1 MSSVPGKRGGK
12 SKVPL
17 PATSSLFALGGT
29 AAKRPKVLIGGSSG
43 SNVGTSGGSGSGT
56 GNSSSKLD
64 KQFDE
69 WEDFAIEVESE
80 FLIKRI
86 VEAEGTPNESKID
99 GYLCG
104 AVKQLRSSKGKPDSV
119 LVLSLV
125 YLAKTRPQHFTS
137 ETVIEAMCSLLRRDP
152 SSAPFKVKLNNNVFV
167 LAVLAANLLLAAHI
181 DESQWHLSF
190 LKAYIEDSLGDR
202 VWVDSDFCHGF
213 VDNILTAFNTKNPP
227 KNLMSQDIFA
237 NPSSSGPSTPSSAGA
252 PGSVLKTNS
261 ESPMS
266 TSPSHA
272 TEDSTDETISLFS
285 SGLKDVFGEEL
296 PVVPR
301 YNHNQQVV
309 YDYVYDI
316 INEQLTRRQVPSEI
330 NRNVLKLLISTVG
343 IPQIRLLVAQKL
355 EIWLQNPKLSRPA
368 QDLLLAVCVNCTD
381 EDSDVISALVKM
393 RLKTKVLMNHFF
405 LCIKELLS
413 QNEGNIIIVLR
424 NAISIEFSNNRGSS
438 NMHLISVAFQHSPTR
453 ATKCLAHLIQEFLIK
468 DDFLRQIRH
477 LLREIVKTLKH
488 EHINLVKLVDTLTT
502 DNSRMAGIDSPDI
515 LSRVLTSIADIIVL
529 CMFLTVYPIARES
542 VSKPTKKEILKTVS
556 GQIAEMQRLSIIWM
570 QKIVMKVYKP
580 ERGEYMHCLNKCLL
594 MESAEQYYN
603 KDNWPP
609 ESERDAMFRCTTKVP
624 VHEDSLIRILKMGL
638 SKDYPV
644 QSPEAIELSDALI
657 KRAAALYDGDVT
669 NPTLPI
675 KKDDIFNLLLKNS
688 IYRIPENITLP
699 PGYEPPSL
707 AINDWYWKVWLQLLL
722 IVAHN
727 STKFGSMA
735 WENYPTLA
743 LLIEMCI
750 TNHFEFPPATR
761 QNEDLKANELRIVGI
776 EKQQILQFESH
787 LAAASSKRQITEG
800 NSLLLS
806 KLITFDPQ
814 GKPRQP
820 PQSALDMLKNI
831 NAGLR
836 IGYWLCQ
843 SRNPDFLLEII
854 QRQQRQSMSSSSTGL
869 GLSTMQW
876 LNDLIEMN
884 CENLS
889 SLPVQCLGE
898 FTLRYINDDENLNIF
913 LESKQSEKP
922 KRKEKR
928 KKFCKLLS
936 YFQNALNRDVV
947 VAKQLMEYFMGRLCS
962 AQSSLRSLVA
972 KALNLVLCFN
982 ENMVDN
988 LSDLLK
994 FNIED
999 WLLGKLPTI
1008 ENFQAVKKI
1017 ACICLRSAILVETD
1031 PESVCCY
1038 IQFLAEYGV
1047 PGDKIT
1053 LMDVSRLIIDR
1064 TSVFKHITKDPH
1076 YRDDFLFSCIKLY
1089 YEYMISLENPVKE
1102 EDEQKITDNNAD
1114 NLIVKWPTHT
1124 AVINIIIIQ
1133 SLVILLTYDP
1143 PETAS
1148 NQFNKLLQMWF
1159 DDPIPTTLIPD
1170 TLEEASILPDWLR
1183 LRLMRASS
1191 PVLIDAALKDL
1202 EIPALVLFIQS
1213 FGIPV
1218 SSMERMLQA
1227 LDYACEVDPE
1237 SVKNVI
1243 QDVNFVQQI
1252 IEVQW
1257 MRGAKSGQKL
1267 AALIGFEPKSH
1278 EENSKHLDP
1287 FLSVVNSC

>member
-29 AAKRPKVLIGGSSG
+29 VAKRPKVLIGGSSG
-43 SNVGTSGGSGSGT
+43 GGGSSGESSRLGSGH
-56 GNSSSKLD
+56 GSKSLD
-64 KQFDE
+64 KPSDE
-69 WEDFAIEVESE
+69 WEDVSIDVEPE

-86 VEAEGTPNESKID
+86 VEAEGTIHEPKIAN
-99 GYLCG
+99 YICG
-104 AVKQLRSSKGKPDSV
+104 AVKQLRSSKIKPDSV
-119 LVLSLV
+119 LFLSLV
-125 YLAKTRPQHFTS
+125 YLAKTRPSHFTS
-137 ETVIEAMCSLLRRDP
+137 EKVVDAMCSLLRRESP
-152 SSAPFKVKLNNNVFV
+152 SSSSSFKVKVNSNVTICS
-167 LAVLAANLLLAAHI
+167 ALAANLLLAAHL
-181 DESQWHLSF
+181 DEPNWHLSF
-190 LKAYIEDSLGDR
+190 IKAYIEDSLGER
-202 VWVDSDFCHGF
+202 IWVDSDFCRGF

-227 KNLMSQDIFA
+227 KNLMSQDILA
-237 NPSSSGPSTPSSAGA
+237 AVTGGTVTTPSSSTGPLIG
-252 PGSVLKTNS
+252 GIKGTN
-261 ESPMS
+261 ESPIS

-272 TEDSTDETISLFS
+272 SEDNNDETSSLFS

-368 QDLLLAVCVNCTD
+368 QDLLLAVCVNCTE

-405 LCIKELLS
+405 VCIKELLS
-413 QNEGNIIIVLR
+413 QSDGNIMIVLR

-438 NMHLISVAFQHSPTR
+438 NMHLIAVIFQHSSNK

-477 LLREIVKTLKH
+477 LLREIVKALKH
-488 EHINLVKLVDTLTT
+488 EHINLVKLVDVLTT
-502 DNSRMAGIDSPDI
+502 ENSRVAVIDVQEV

-529 CMFLTVYPIARES
+529 CMFLTVYPVARES
-542 VSKPTKKEILKTVS
+542 MSKPTRKDILKTIS
-556 GQIAEMQRLSIIWM
+556 GQIAEMQRLAIIWM
-570 QKIVMKVYKP
+570 QKVVVKIYKP
-580 ERGEYMHCLNKCLL
+580 DRGEYMHCLNKCLL
-594 MESAEQYYN
+594 MEIPEHYYN
-603 KDNWPP
+603 KDNWPA
-609 ESERDAMFRCTTKVP
+609 ESERAAMFQCTTKVP

-657 KRAAALYDGDVT
+657 KRAAAIYDGDVT

-699 PGYEPPSL
+699 SGYEAPSL
-707 AINDWYWKVWLQLLL
+707 AINDWYWKVWLQLLI

-727 STKFGSMA
+727 AAKFGSMA

-743 LLIEMCI
+743 LIIEMCI
-750 TNHFEFPPATR
+750 TNHFEFPPTTR
-761 QNEDLKANELRIVGI
+761 ANEDLKGHEQQIVAI
-776 EKQQILQFESH
+776 EKQQILQFEIH
-787 LAAASSKRQITEG
+787 LAAASSKRHITEG

-820 PQSALDMLKNI
+820 PIMVLETLKSI

-854 QRQQRQSMSSSSTGL
+854 QRQQRQNICSANLNLGL
-869 GLSTMQW
+869 GTMQW

-884 CENLS
+884 CDNLA

-898 FTLRYINDDENLNIF
+898 FTLRYINDEENVNIF
-913 LESKQSEKP
+913 TESKQAEKP

-928 KKFCKLLS
+928 RKFCKLLS
-936 YFQNALNRDVV
+936 YFQTALNRDVV

-962 AQSSLRSLVA
+962 PQSSLRGLVA

-982 ENMVDN
+982 ESMAEN
-988 LSDLLK
+988 LSYLLK
-994 FNIED
+994 PNVET
-999 WLLGKLPTI
+999 WLLGNLPTT
-1008 ENFQAVKKI
+1008 ENFQSVKKI

-1038 IQFLAEYGV
+1038 IQFLAEYGK
-1047 PGDKIT
+1047 PGDT
-1053 LMDVSRLIIDR
+1053 QTVFDLARLIIDR
-1064 TSVFKHITKDPH
+1064 QALFKYITKDPH
-1076 YRDDFLFSCIKLY
+1076 FRDDFLFSCIKLY
-1089 YEYMISLENPVKE
+1089 YDYMISLENQVKE
-1102 EDEQKITDNNAD
+1102 EWETENQSSNE
-1114 NLIVKWPTHT
+1114 LVLVKWPTHS
-1124 AVINIIIIQ
+1124 AVIHTLYIQ
-1133 SLVILLTYDP
+1133 GLLVLLTCEP
-1143 PETAS
+1143 PLSALDQYNRLITMWFTDSMPRGILVKTQEEAPLL
-1148 NQFNKLLQMWF
+1148 NDWIRLKLLRSAS
-1159 DDPIPTTLIPD
+1159 PLII
-1170 TLEEASILPDWLR
+1170 E
-1183 LRLMRASS
+1183 
-1191 PVLIDAALKDL
+1191 AALRDL
-1202 EIPALVLFIQS
+1202 ETHQLVMFFQS
-1213 FGIPV
+1213 FGLPAA
-1218 SSMERMLQA
+1218 SMQRLLEA
-1227 LDYACEVDPE
+1227 LDCASETDPE
-1237 SVKNVI
+1237 TVKSYLVDI
-1243 QDVNFVQQI
+1243 GLAQAT

-1257 MRGAKSGQKL
+1257 MRGVKSGKKFANMLGYDFTVAQNP
-1267 AALIGFEPKSH
+1267 IQPP
-1278 EENSKHLDP
+1278 DP
-1287 FLSVVNSC
+1287 FQVISC